1 MITEIYLLGLVLT
14 AIIAEVNLIVYASR
28 SLKAITK
35 RKG

>member
-1 MITEIYLLGLVLT
+1 MITEIYLLGIVLV
-14 AIIAEVNLIVYASR
+14 AIIAEVNLIIYAIR